1 MNGSMPNDGSDD
13 VEAHVF
19 PNRKGISPIFFIAG
33 MPDIIRYTVISRTHP
48 TVISPSIRNIPW
60 TIDSNNF
67 FLFPALFFI
76 FSPLG

>member
-33 MPDIIRYTVISRTHP
+33 MPDIIRYTVGYQP
-48 TVISPSIRNIPW
+48 EYQEYTV
-60 TIDSNNF
+60 DD
-67 FLFPALFFI
+67 
-76 FSPLG
+76 